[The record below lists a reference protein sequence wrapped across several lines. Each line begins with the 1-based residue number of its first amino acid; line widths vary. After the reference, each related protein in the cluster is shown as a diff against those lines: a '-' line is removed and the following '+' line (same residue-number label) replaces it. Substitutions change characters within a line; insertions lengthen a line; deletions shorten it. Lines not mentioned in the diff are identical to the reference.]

1 MQEMKLISFPMRF
14 INYCKGCLGCVS
26 SGECVIHD
34 DMSGILEDMVDA
46 DVIVFA
52 SPIYFNTISGQ
63 MKTMI
68 DRLTPKAR
76 QLNDKDYYFL
86 FSAASDN
93 QKLLEPAVCELRG
106 FLNCIGVES
115 EKGIVFGLNAESE
128 GEINHNE
135 NALNQAF
142 EFGKNI

>member
-1 MQEMKLISFPMRF
+1 MMSKKVVILHGSPRVSGNSDILAKEFKKGSEDAGNEVKKISFPMRF

-34 DMSGILEDMVDA
+34 DMSGILEDMVYA

-68 DRLTPKAR
+68 
-76 QLNDKDYYFL
+76 
-86 FSAASDN
+86 
-93 QKLLEPAVCELRG
+93 
-106 FLNCIGVES
+106 
-115 EKGIVFGLNAESE
+115 
-128 GEINHNE
+128 
-135 NALNQAF
+135 
-142 EFGKNI
+142 

>member
-1 MQEMKLISFPMRF
+1 MQEMKLKISFPMRF

-26 SGECVIHD
+26 FEECVIHD

-86 FSAASDN
+86 FSADSDN
-93 QKLLEPAVCELRG
+93 QKSLEPAVCELR
-106 FLNCIGVES
+106 
-115 EKGIVFGLNAESE
+115 
-128 GEINHNE
+128 
-135 NALNQAF
+135 
-142 EFGKNI
+142 